1 MDLGNPI
8 HSVIPSSH
16 GEVLSVLARTEQPL
30 TGRGVAEL
38 TNGRV
43 SQKGTNLALR
53 TLAAAGVVT
62 VEDHPPAK
70 LYTLNRRHLAA
81 LPIEALASLRD
92 QLIEA
97 MRVQLTGWSSPAW
110 GAWLFGSAARGDGD
124 ESSDVDVVLVRPDTT
139 PDSEVGWLEQVEHFI
154 DAVAGWTGNRC
165 EVIEYSLSEFEQ
177 LFERDDRLAR
187 DLRSDGIA
195 LTDRRLPRRTSAKR
209 TDR

>member
-1 MDLGNPI
+1 MDLGNPM

-16 GEVLSVLARTEQPL
+16 GEVLNVLARTDQSL
-30 TGRGVAEL
+30 TGRRVAEL

-43 SQKGTNLALR
+43 SQKGANLALR
-53 TLAAAGVVT
+53 ALVTAGLVT

-81 LPIEALASLRD
+81 PPIEALASLRD
-92 QLIEA
+92 QLIDA
-97 MRVQLTGWSSPAW
+97 MSAQLAGWSSPAW

-139 PDSEVGWLEQVEHFI
+139 SDSEADWLEQVERFI
-154 DAVAGWTGNRC
+154 DDVTGWTGNRC
-165 EVIEYSLSEFEQ
+165 EVIEFSLNEFQ
-177 LFERDDRLAR
+177 LLFERDDRLAR
-187 DLRSDGIA
+187 DLRSDSIA
-195 LTDRRLPRRTSAKR
+195 LTKRRIPGRTSARR